1 MFHLTC
7 SGVLD
12 PPLNIVS
19 FKVPVSS
26 HNSSIEFWLMFYSQE
41 STVSIMMLQNL

>member
-12 PPLNIVS
+12 PPLNTVS
-19 FKVPVSS
+19 FKVPVN
-26 HNSSIEFWLMFYSQE
+26 NSSIEFWLMFYSQE
-41 STVSIMMLQNL
+41 SAVSIMMLQNL